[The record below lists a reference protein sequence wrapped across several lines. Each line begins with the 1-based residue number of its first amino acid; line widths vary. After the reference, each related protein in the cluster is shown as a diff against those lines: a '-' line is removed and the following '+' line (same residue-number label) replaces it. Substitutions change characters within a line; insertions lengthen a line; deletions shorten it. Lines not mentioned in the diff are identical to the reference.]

1 MIECKVG
8 DMFKTRG
15 GDVVE
20 IIDTS
25 ITPRE
30 ILVENISTGD
40 EYRVYFATGRYWAD
54 PDCSMDD
61 ERDIIGTKLP
71 PTRHKHADVII
82 AWANGEKIEFYN
94 SGKDEWRPLDSAI
107 PSWFKNTKYR
117 VVTEKEQYF
126 DARVD
131 RNHAICSEKL
141 ANLKLVFRGDT
152 LFSAEV
158 LTK

>member
-30 ILVENISTGD
+30 ILVENLSTGV
-40 EYRVYFATGRYWAD
+40 EYRVYSATGRYWID
-54 PDCSMDD
+54 SYN
-61 ERDIIGTKLP
+61 ERDIIGKPLVTQ
-71 PTRHKHADVII
+71 TRHKHADMII
-82 AWANGEKIEFYN
+82 AWANGEKIEFCN
-94 SGKDEWRPLDSAI
+94 PGKDEWRPLTSPVPA
-107 PSWFKNTKYR
+107 WLETTKYR

-131 RNHAICSEKL
+131 KTHAICSEKL